1 VVAEDIV
8 MVTAFAQ
15 MKQAIK
21 LKEDL
26 LYKLSGWATEWGQET
41 VGLEWEGD
49 MFLVPRT
56 LV

>member
-1 VVAEDIV
+1 
-8 MVTAFAQ
+8 MVTAFAE
-15 MKQAIK
+15 MKHAIK

-26 LYKLSGWATEWGQET
+26 LYKLSGWANEWGQET